1 MNEQNLQAEIL
12 EQYATFFSMLFLF
25 KKIVII
31 YVFLFIPSK
40 KTFTERIFPKIIVS
54 LPRISL

>member
-12 EQYATFFSMLFLF
+12 EQYATFFSLLFLF

-40 KTFTERIFPKIIVS
+40 KNIHRKNFS
-54 LPRISL
+54 

>member
-12 EQYATFFSMLFLF
+12 EQYATFFSLLFLF

-31 YVFLFIPSK
+31 YVLYSFLQK
-40 KTFTERIFPKIIVS
+40 KTFAERIFPQLIVS
-54 LPRISL
+54 LPQISH